1 MVFDLDKFEA
11 MHFSRK
17 RNYPNPE
24 IILPAY
30 ISSDHT
36 IPQRIIKP
44 LRTSTNMKWLG
55 VYFDHKLSF
64 SDHTN
69 KMASKGRKAAAGL
82 TMLGK
87 TTREVNATTMRKAVH
102 VCILPILTYAASA
115 WWPGRN

>member
-44 LRTSTNMKWLG
+44 LRKSTNMKWLG